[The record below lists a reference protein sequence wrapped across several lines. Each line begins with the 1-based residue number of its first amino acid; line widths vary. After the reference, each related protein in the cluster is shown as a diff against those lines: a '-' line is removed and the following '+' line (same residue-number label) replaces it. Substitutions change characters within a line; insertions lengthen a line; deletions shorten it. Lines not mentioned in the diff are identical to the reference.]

1 MGEGLKKYIK
11 SILGPQAIQKQAMG
25 HMMPMGYSLPLL
37 HSGGFHT
44 FKPLKIIED
53 FPKEILFM
61 KIISIDIY
69 HIKN

>member
-1 MGEGLKKYIK
+1 MG
-11 SILGPQAIQKQAMG
+11 Q
-25 HMMPMGYSLPLL
+25 MMPMGYSLPLL
-37 HSGGFHT
+37 HSGGFQT

-69 HIKN
+69 HMKN